1 MANAQKEEFKHFG
14 MNLEFLLR
22 RNKQWREELKGILFT
37 DGDIVKQGEK
47 AEKAAD

>member
-1 MANAQKEEFKHFG
+1 